1 MHVLHHIT
9 MLLYYFTMIYV
20 SVYRCVYRN
29 TIYTQHV
36 CVHTYYMYIYIHIHV
51 VTHISKYRYDL

>member
-1 MHVLHHIT
+1 

-29 TIYTQHV
+29 IIYAQHV
-36 CVHTYYMYIYIHIHV
+36 CVHTYYMYIYIHIDTRCN
-51 VTHISKYRYDL
+51 THLDIQI